1 MLDQSPPGT
10 LDLLMLRILKRLRRK
25 AAKNP
30 KGEKIRE
37 LVHEGYP
44 QDQAI
49 AIAYSEERRGKL

>member
-1 MLDQSPPGT
+1 
-10 LDLLMLRILKRLRRK
+10 MLRILKRLRRK